1 VAPVA
6 HSPQRDASTADEL
19 RDRPLLAYVG
29 LVFALAIP
37 FWLVAA
43 WTSAQL
49 LPGLPVSALMVVCP
63 LIAASLLVFRS
74 SGTAG
79 VKALLRRAAD
89 VQRIAPPIWYLPIVL
104 LMPAVTAMS
113 YGAMR
118 LLGMPLPAPHISL
131 LTALV
136 LFLAF
141 VVAAGGEEIGWS
153 GYATDPMLARS
164 SALQAGILLGIVWA
178 VWHLIP
184 LAQAGRSPGWIAG
197 WCAST
202 VAIRVLIVWLYSN
215 TGSVF
220 ATILTHAMGNLS
232 MFLFPNDG
240 SAYDPRVAGALLAV
254 VAAIVTV
261 IWGPRTLARFRS
273 PH

>member
-1 VAPVA
+1 MAPVA
-6 HSPQRDASTADEL
+6 HSPQRDASTADKL

-37 FWLVAA
+37 FWLVAR
-43 WTSAQL
+43 TGAQL
-49 LPGLPVSALMVVCP
+49 FPGLPVSALMVVCP

-89 VQRIAPPIWYLPIVL
+89 LVPADRAPDASRDGRVVW
-104 LMPAVTAMS
+104 S
-113 YGAMR
+113 D
-118 LLGMPLPAPHISL
+118 
-131 LTALV
+131 ALV
-136 LFLAF
+136 GDAATGATHLAPDG
-141 VVAAGGEEIGWS
+141 AGPVSGVRRRGRGEEIGWS

-164 SALQAGILLGIVWA
+164 SALQAGMLLGIVWA

-184 LAQAGRSPGWIAG
+184 LAQAGRSPGWIAS
-197 WCAST
+197 WCVST

-240 SAYDPRVAGALLAV
+240 SAYDPRVAGPLLAV

>member
-43 WTSAQL
+43 RTGAQL

-104 LMPAVTAMS
+104 LMP
-113 YGAMR
+113 
-118 LLGMPLPAPHISL
+118 P
-131 LTALV
+131 
-136 LFLAF
+136 
-141 VVAAGGEEIGWS
+141 
-153 GYATDPMLARS
+153 
-164 SALQAGILLGIVWA
+164 
-178 VWHLIP
+178 
-184 LAQAGRSPGWIAG
+184 
-197 WCAST
+197 
-202 VAIRVLIVWLYSN
+202 
-215 TGSVF
+215 
-220 ATILTHAMGNLS
+220 
-232 MFLFPNDG
+232 
-240 SAYDPRVAGALLAV
+240 
-254 VAAIVTV
+254 
-261 IWGPRTLARFRS
+261 
-273 PH
+273 

>member
-1 VAPVA
+1 MAPVA

-43 WTSAQL
+43 RTGAQL

-79 VKALLRRAAD
+79 
-89 VQRIAPPIWYLPIVL
+89 
-104 LMPAVTAMS
+104 
-113 YGAMR
+113 
-118 LLGMPLPAPHISL
+118 
-131 LTALV
+131 
-136 LFLAF
+136 
-141 VVAAGGEEIGWS
+141 
-153 GYATDPMLARS
+153 
-164 SALQAGILLGIVWA
+164 
-178 VWHLIP
+178 
-184 LAQAGRSPGWIAG
+184 
-197 WCAST
+197 WCVST
-202 VAIRVLIVWLYSN
+202 VAMRVLIVWLYSN

-240 SAYDPRVAGALLAV
+240 SAYDPHVAGALLAV
-254 VAAIVTV
+254 VAAIATV
-261 IWGPRTLARFRS
+261 MWGPRTLARFRS